1 MIRVREI
8 RLSILNDTEDALMNK
23 LTKIL
28 KVKKEDIISFEI
40 DKKSIDSR
48 DKNNILYVYNLDV
61 NVKNEDKVL
70 EKVDNKYVSK
80 VNETKYEFNVTGEE
94 VITSRPVIVGAGPAG
109 LTLGYILSKY
119 GFKPIIIEKGKRVE
133 DRKKDVYKFWEEDIL
148 DINSNVQFG
157 EGGAGT
163 FSDGKLNFIPKL
175 GKSDLFKYMSQSEA
189 YKIIDD
195 TEEIF
200 TKFKMDSEVYPSNMD
215 EAKEIEK
222 EVAKTGARLLIIKQK
237 HLGSDKL
244 PLYIKDFTD
253 YLENKG
259 VSIYQN
265 TDVVDIVSKSKS
277 EHDLIMKTKTK
288 EEVITAKNVIVA
300 PGRTG
305 AKWIQELADKY
316 QIPYTSQSIEIG
328 VRVEVRKEILEDITN
343 IIYDPT
349 IFIKTDTYT
358 DEIRTFCTNPGG
370 YVTKE
375 NYYGFICVNGHSL
388 KDVKSM
394 NSNFAFIS
402 KVGLTEPATNTRLYG
417 ESIARIANTLGDG
430 KPIVQTL
437 RDLRKGRR
445 SDWKRINKGFIEPTL
460 KDCVAGDLSLILP
473 HRIITNILEG
483 LEKLDK
489 IIPGVNNDETLLYGP
504 EIKFFSNEIT
514 TNNKFKLE
522 DYDIYFVGDGSGKA
536 GNIVT
541 AAATGLIAA
550 RDILER

>member
-1 MIRVREI
+1 M
-8 RLSILNDTEDALMNK
+8 
-23 LTKIL
+23 
-28 KVKKEDIISFEI
+28 KK
-40 DKKSIDSR
+40 
-48 DKNNILYVYNLDV
+48 YDV
-61 NVKNEDKVL
+61 A
-70 EKVDNKYVSK
+70 
-80 VNETKYEFNVTGEE
+80 
-94 VITSRPVIVGAGPAG
+94 IVGAGPAG
-109 LTLGYILSKY
+109 LFCAYELKEKNPKLKVALIDKGHKAETRMCPMKVNGGKCVNCKVCQILSGY
-119 GFKPIIIEKGKRVE
+119 
-133 DRKKDVYKFWEEDIL
+133 
-148 DINSNVQFG
+148 
-157 EGGAGT
+157 GGAGT

-200 TKFKMDSEVYPSNMD
+200 TKFKMDSDVYPSNMD
-215 EAKEIEK
+215 EANQIKK
-222 EVAKTGARLLIIKQK
+222 EVAKTGARLLVIKQK

-244 PLYIKDFTD
+244 PRYIKDFTD

-259 VSIYQN
+259 VDIYEN
-265 TDVVDIVSKSKS
+265 SNVEDIISKKED
-277 EHDLIMKTKTK
+277 EHELVIENK
-288 EEVITAKNVIVA
+288 ENIIAKNVVIA

-316 QIPYTSQSIEIG
+316 DIPYTSQSIEIG
-328 VRVEVRKEILEDITN
+328 VRVEVRKEILEDITSV
-343 IIYDPT
+343 IYDPT

-370 YVTKE
+370 FVAKE

-388 KDVKSM
+388 KDIKSN

-402 KVGLTEPATNTRLYG
+402 KVGLTEPVTNTRLYG

-430 KPIVQTL
+430 KPIIQSL
-437 RDLRKGRR
+437 RDLKKGRR
-445 SDWKRINKGFIEPTL
+445 SEWKRINKGFIEPTL
-460 KDCVAGDLSLILP
+460 KDCVAGDLSLVLP

-504 EIKFFSNEIT
+504 EIKFFSNEID

-522 DYDIYFVGDGSGKA
+522 NYNIYFAGDGAGKA

-541 AAATGLIAA
+541 AAATGLVAA
-550 RDILER
+550 RAIIERK

>member
-1 MIRVREI
+1 M
-8 RLSILNDTEDALMNK
+8 
-23 LTKIL
+23 
-28 KVKKEDIISFEI
+28 KK
-40 DKKSIDSR
+40 
-48 DKNNILYVYNLDV
+48 YDV
-61 NVKNEDKVL
+61 A
-70 EKVDNKYVSK
+70 
-80 VNETKYEFNVTGEE
+80 
-94 VITSRPVIVGAGPAG
+94 IVGAGPAG
-109 LTLGYILSKY
+109 LFCAYELKEKKPKLKVALIDKGHRAETRMCPMKVNGGKCVNCKICQILSGY
-119 GFKPIIIEKGKRVE
+119 
-133 DRKKDVYKFWEEDIL
+133 
-148 DINSNVQFG
+148 
-157 EGGAGT
+157 GGAGT

-189 YKIIDD
+189 YQIIDD

-200 TKFKMDSEVYPSNMD
+200 TKFKMDSDVYPSNMD
-215 EAKEIEK
+215 EANQIKK
-222 EVAKTGARLLIIKQK
+222 EVAKAGARLLVIKQK

-244 PLYIKDFTD
+244 PGYIKDFTD
-253 YLENKG
+253 YLENEG
-259 VSIYQN
+259 VEIYENANVSDIISKKEDEHELVIDGKESI
-265 TDVVDIVSKSKS
+265 V
-277 EHDLIMKTKTK
+277 
-288 EEVITAKNVIVA
+288 AKNVVVA

-316 QIPYTSQSIEIG
+316 SISYTSQSIEIG

-343 IIYDPT
+343 VIYDPT

-370 YVTKE
+370 FVAKE

-388 KDVKSM
+388 KDNKSN

-402 KVGLTEPATNTRLYG
+402 KVGLTEPVTNTRLYG

-430 KPIVQTL
+430 KPIIQSL
-437 RDLRKGRR
+437 RDLKRGRR
-445 SDWKRINKGFIEPTL
+445 SEWKRINKGFIEPTL
-460 KDCVAGDLSLILP
+460 KDCVAGDLSLVLP

-504 EIKFFSNEIT
+504 EIKFFSNEID

-522 DYDIYFVGDGSGKA
+522 NYNIYFVGDGAGKA

-541 AAATGLIAA
+541 AAATGLVAA
-550 RDILER
+550 RDIIEKK

>member
-1 MIRVREI
+1 M
-8 RLSILNDTEDALMNK
+8 
-23 LTKIL
+23 
-28 KVKKEDIISFEI
+28 KKYDVAII
-40 DKKSIDSR
+40 
-48 DKNNILYVYNLDV
+48 
-61 NVKNEDKVL
+61 
-70 EKVDNKYVSK
+70 
-80 VNETKYEFNVTGEE
+80 
-94 VITSRPVIVGAGPAG
+94 GAGPAG
-109 LTLGYILSKY
+109 LFCAYELKEKNPKIKVALIDKGHRAETRMCPMKVNGGKCVNCKVCQILSGY
-119 GFKPIIIEKGKRVE
+119 
-133 DRKKDVYKFWEEDIL
+133 
-148 DINSNVQFG
+148 
-157 EGGAGT
+157 GGAGT

-189 YKIIDD
+189 YKLIDD

-200 TKFKMDSEVYPSNMD
+200 TKFKMDSDVYPSNMD
-215 EAKEIEK
+215 EANQIKK
-222 EVAKTGARLLIIKQK
+222 EVAKTGARLLVIKQK

-244 PLYIKDFTD
+244 PGYIKDFTD

-259 VSIYQN
+259 VEIYENANVSDIISKKEDEHELVIDGKESI
-265 TDVVDIVSKSKS
+265 V
-277 EHDLIMKTKTK
+277 
-288 EEVITAKNVIVA
+288 AKNVVVA

-316 QIPYTSQSIEIG
+316 NIPYTSQSIEIG

-343 IIYDPT
+343 VIYDPT

-370 YVTKE
+370 FVAKE

-388 KDVKSM
+388 KDIKSN

-402 KVGLTEPATNTRLYG
+402 KVGLTEPVTNTRLYG

-430 KPIVQTL
+430 KPIIQSL
-437 RDLRKGRR
+437 RDLKKGRR
-445 SDWKRINKGFIEPTL
+445 SEWKRINKGFIEPTL
-460 KDCVAGDLSLILP
+460 KDCVAGDLSLVLP

-504 EIKFFSNEIT
+504 EIKFFSNEID

-522 DYDIYFVGDGSGKA
+522 NYNIYFVGDGAGKA

-541 AAATGLIAA
+541 AAATGLVAA
-550 RDILER
+550 RDIIEKK